1 MCKEGKRKVMTG
13 QLSSKESLE
22 ILWQMRRLPFI
33 LVGLNLFKMIIT

>member
-1 MCKEGKRKVMTG
+1 MTG

-33 LVGLNLFKMIIT
+33 FVGLNLCKIIIT